1 MLCSSYASSSVVLAH
16 RELQPRCPPD
26 NELEVAGLG
35 HRAGKEIAALF
46 LQQDLVGRGAGPASW
61 AHVALERS
69 FSESAVPQRLPA
81 SVATQ
86 KQQPKASSGGFGD
99 LWLQLKRIKCGT
111 GLMGQT

>member
-1 MLCSSYASSSVVLAH
+1 MSWRWLAWGTEQE
-16 RELQPRCPPD
+16 R
-26 NELEVAGLG
+26 
-35 HRAGKEIAALF
+35 EIAALF

-86 KQQPKASSGGFGD
+86 KQQPRPAQGLWGPVAAVEKDQVWHRADGSD
-99 LWLQLKRIKCGT
+99 LSTDLADGAIVAVQN
-111 GLMGQT
+111 